1 MLGVKQITKPIP
13 TPYATNTDFCRVFNE
28 EMCGLYL
35 LAFLLTANHEAAEKS
50 FVRGLE
56 NSLEGNPVFK
66 EWARSWA
73 RRTIIQNA
81 IRMINPHPARSTGS
95 SDPTSDR
102 RPNHSG
108 NNSAEMEAILQ
119 LAPFERFAFVMSVLE
134 GYSDHECSV
143 LLGCTRRD
151 LIAGRTRALLTI
163 AKRGAPKSVLE
174 SQEISSVPAALAATP
189 R

>member
-13 TPYATNTDFCRVFNE
+13 TPYATNADFCQVFNE
-28 EMCGLYL
+28 EVCSLYQ
-35 LAFLLTANHEAAEKS
+35 LAFLLTANHETAEKC
-50 FVRGLE
+50 FVLGLE
-56 NSLEGNPVFK
+56 DSLDGNPVFK

-81 IRMINPHPARSTGS
+81 IRVINPHPTESNGNLDFA
-95 SDPTSDR
+95 SDR
-102 RPNHSG
+102 SANHSG
-108 NNSAEMEAILQ
+108 NNSAEMGAILQ

-143 LLGCTRRD
+143 LLGCSRRD
-151 LIAGRTRALLTI
+151 LIAGRTRALLNV

-174 SQEISSVPAALAATP
+174 SQEINSVPAALIANS